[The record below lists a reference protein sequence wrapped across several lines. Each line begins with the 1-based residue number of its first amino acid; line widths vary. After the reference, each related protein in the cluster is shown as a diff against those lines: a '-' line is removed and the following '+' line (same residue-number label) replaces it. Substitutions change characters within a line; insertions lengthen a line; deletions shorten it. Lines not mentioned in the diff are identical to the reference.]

1 MLTFMDFFIII
12 LFVTILFS
20 IYKVF
25 KPENAEINSIIAT
38 NTANKKI
45 IKSIIKQANKKISK
59 NLLNTIVT
67 ESIETKAEK
76 LSKID
81 KEFLP
86 QSFMEN
92 SKVLF
97 SDILKAFEKQ
107 DRETLKQ
114 YVSPNVYKVFESNI
128 EELEKKKQKINTEI
142 IRFKKIMIKDININK
157 KIADI
162 IVEFTTEQTIVLKDD
177 NNKIILGDDNQIETI
192 VDKWQFTRNYNV
204 KNNKWL
210 LSNTIG

>member
-97 SDILKAFEKQ
+97 SDILKAFEKK

>member
-114 YVSPNVYKVFESNI
+114 YVSPNVYKLFESNI